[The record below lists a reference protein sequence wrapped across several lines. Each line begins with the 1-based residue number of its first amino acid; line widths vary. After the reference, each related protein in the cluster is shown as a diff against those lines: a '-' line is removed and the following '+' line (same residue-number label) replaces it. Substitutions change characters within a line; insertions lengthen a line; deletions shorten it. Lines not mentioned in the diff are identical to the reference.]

1 MHSFGSHLP
10 KRLLVTCLAIA
21 LLVSGATVPHSH
33 AVPIAEH
40 DRVPHLHAHAL
51 LDWFAV
57 HHEHDADHEHEHD
70 LDHEHEHDLD
80 HSQDQERIA
89 EQSGVVTVHSM
100 SSTTTSD
107 HDDDALYVVA
117 DRMVAERDQ
126 TTDHF
131 QPILFAFIADAGRV
145 LQRNQLRLC
154 RDPPPPIL
162 IVPIYV
168 RMLSLRI

>member
-1 MHSFGSHLP
+1 MP
-10 KRLLVTCLAIA
+10 KRLLVTFLSLS
-21 LLVSGATVPHSH
+21 LLFSGAAVPHSH
-33 AVPIAEH
+33 AWTGNDDHMEH
-40 DRVPHLHAHAL
+40 GRVPHLHAHAL

-57 HHEHDADHEHEHD
+57 HHEHDTDHEHEHD
-70 LDHEHEHDLD
+70 VD
-80 HSQDQERIA
+80 HSQDHEWVA

-117 DRMVAERDQ
+117 DRMVAERAQ

-131 QPILFAFIADAGRV
+131 QPILFAFVVDVGRS
-145 LQRNQLRLC
+145 RRRGPLRLC
-154 RDPPPPIL
+154 HDPPPLIS